1 LGRAVVTGG
10 MTEIGYFLS
19 SEEHGPDALVRQAQ
33 QAEQAGFR
41 SVWISDHYHPWNDR
55 QGHSPF
61 VWSVIG
67 GIAATTRLRV
77 TTAVTCPTVRI
88 HPAVLAQAAATAAL
102 MLPGRFLFGV
112 GSGENLNEH
121 ILGARWPRVEVR
133 LQMLEE
139 AVEVMRKLWKGKLTS
154 HDGRFYQVENARIY
168 SLPDE
173 PPPVLMSA
181 LGQKSV
187 SLAARVADG
196 LISTQPDRES
206 LERYAA
212 EGGKGP
218 RQGGLKV
225 CWGRDEQAARK
236 TAFELWPNNLL
247 PGQLAQE
254 LALPSHFDQATQ
266 LVTEDEVA
274 ELIPCG
280 PDPERHLASIRQYLD
295 AGFDEVYVS
304 QIGDD
309 QAGFFDFWRR
319 ELAPRLGA

>member
-1 LGRAVVTGG
+1 
-10 MTEIGYFLS
+10 MTEFGYFLS
-19 SEEHGPDALVRQAQ
+19 SEEHGPDELVRQAQ

-88 HPAVLAQAAATAAL
+88 HPAVLAQAAATAAI
-102 MLPGRFLFGV
+102 MLPGRFLLGV

-121 ILGARWPRVEVR
+121 VLGDRWPRVEVR
-133 LQMLEE
+133 LEMLEE
-139 AVEVMRKLWKGKLTS
+139 AVEVMRELWEGDLTS
-154 HDGRFYQVENARIY
+154 HDGRHYQVENARIY
-168 SLPDE
+168 SLPE
-173 PPPVLMSA
+173 APPPVLVSA
-181 LGQKSV
+181 LAPKSV
-187 SLAARVADG
+187 SLAARIGDG
-196 LISTQPDRES
+196 LISTQPDQES
-206 LERYAA
+206 LAQFAA

-225 CWGRDEQAARK
+225 CWGRDERAARK
-236 TAFELWPNNLL
+236 AAFELWPNTLL
-247 PGQLAQE
+247 PGQLSQE
-254 LALPSHFDQATQ
+254 LALPSHFEQASQ
-266 LVTEDEVA
+266 LVTEDALAEMVA
-274 ELIPCG
+274 CG
-280 PDPERHLASIRQYLD
+280 PDPERHLASIRQYVD

-309 QAGFFDFWRR
+309 QVGFFDFWRR
-319 ELAPRLGA
+319 ELAPRLA

>member
-1 LGRAVVTGG
+1 MA
-10 MTEIGYFLS
+10 EIGYFLS

-121 ILGARWPRVEVR
+121 VLGARWPRVEVR
-133 LQMLEE
+133 LEMLEE
-139 AVEVMRKLWKGKLTS
+139 AVEVMRRLWQGKLTS
-154 HDGRFYQVENARIY
+154 HDGRFYQVENARIH

-181 LGQKSV
+181 LGEKSV

-247 PGQLAQE
+247 PGQLSQE

-309 QAGFFDFWRR
+309 QPGFFDFWRR

>member
-1 LGRAVVTGG
+1 MA
-10 MTEIGYFLS
+10 EIGYFLS

-88 HPAVLAQAAATAAL
+88 HPAILAQAAATAAL

-121 ILGARWPRVEVR
+121 VLGARWPRVEVR
-133 LQMLEE
+133 LEMLEE
-139 AVEVMRKLWKGKLTS
+139 AVEVMRKLWQGTLTS

-181 LGQKSV
+181 LGEKSV
-187 SLAARVADG
+187 SLAARIADG
-196 LISTQPDRES
+196 LVSTQPDRQS

-247 PGQLAQE
+247 PGQLSQE

-309 QAGFFDFWRR
+309 QPGFFDFWRR
-319 ELAPRLGA
+319 ELAPRLGT

>member
-1 LGRAVVTGG
+1 

-19 SEEHGPDALVRQAQ
+19 SEEHGPAALVRQAQ

-88 HPAVLAQAAATAAL
+88 HPAILAQAAATAAM

-139 AVEVMRKLWKGKLTS
+139 AVEVMRKLWQGKLTS

-168 SLPDE
+168 SLPDQ

-196 LISTQPDRES
+196 LISTKPDRES

-247 PGQLAQE
+247 PGQLSQE

-266 LVTEDEVA
+266 LVTEDDVA

-319 ELAPRLGA
+319 ELAPRLGARS